1 MCFVCGYT
9 IVDFCD
15 FAKVVAKYLY
25 TCLEFFPDPLKYLG
39 QSFIPYRNSKGLNNR
54 IHCNTLTLT
63 LAVTKGI
70 FVTYQL

>member
-25 TCLEFFPDPLKYLG
+25 TCLEFFPDPLKYLV
-39 QSFIPYRNSKGLNNR
+39 QSFIPTKTARSKIVLY
-54 IHCNTLTLT
+54 IATLSHKHLRS
-63 LAVTKGI
+63 LRG
-70 FVTYQL
+70 FL